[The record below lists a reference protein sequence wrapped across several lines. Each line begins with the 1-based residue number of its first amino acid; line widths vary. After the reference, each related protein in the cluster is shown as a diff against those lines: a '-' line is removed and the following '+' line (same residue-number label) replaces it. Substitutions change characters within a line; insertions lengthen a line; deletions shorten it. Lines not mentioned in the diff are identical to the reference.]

1 MKDPANKYYTLKLWL
16 TSILFAILIFITA
29 TILKTKTFES
39 DVLGLI
45 VFMFFYSII
54 YSLPT
59 FLLIL
64 LTAKFGL
71 KKINE
76 KNKYLLAG
84 ISIALILVT
93 IYISFGVEKYDV
105 KKNFSALTFSI
116 ISVVS
121 VLISTVILKTKKVTE

>member
-16 TSILFAILIFITA
+16 TSLLFAILIFITA

-39 DVLGLI
+39 DFLGLA
-45 VFMFFYSII
+45 VFMFFYFII

-64 LTAKFGL
+64 LTANFGL

-84 ISIALILVT
+84 ISIVLILVT
-93 IYISFGVEKYDV
+93 IYISFGAENYDV

-121 VLISTVILKTKKVTE
+121 VLISTVILKIKKSD